1 MVMEMLA
8 LGLLVLIEAGFSPN
22 SPGGFQV
29 RRDSVLKVGSG
40 FQAGGFQCW
49 SLGRGF
55 NAEGWGG
62 CQSGGF
68 QCLRLRR
75 GFSPVD
81 ISAEGWIKVSVWS
94 VSALIAEAD
103 FKLGGIQ
110 LKVGTWFQAGGFQ
123 CWWLRQG
130 SVWWVN
136 FRPNDWVRFYYKSFG
151 WVSDLIIVVG
161 FTAIAIEFQT

>member
-68 QCLRLRR
+68 QCWRLRR

-94 VSALIAEAD
+94 VSALIPEAG

-110 LKVGTWFQAGGFQ
+110 CWRLGRGFRLVGFSADGWDRVQSDGWISVPMIELDSITNHLGGFQ
-123 CWWLRQG
+123 
-130 SVWWVN
+130 
-136 FRPNDWVRFYYKSFG
+136 
-151 WVSDLIIVVG
+151 
-161 FTAIAIEFQT
+161 T